1 VTLLTPPD
9 GTRRPAG
16 PFAAVLLAAGVCIA
30 VSFLLIE
37 AMSMGMKWG
46 LAVVMALGVAGL
58 WSLAPDR
65 RLAAFAGVIAC
76 VPVGV
81 QYAFWTHGDRYDFVR
96 HGGGAPAEPMV
107 WLVDFPIALL
117 LLLFLTDL
125 GFGRRRLPSWTRLDT
140 WIAVFL
146 GLSLLSLVNS
156 TEPGL
161 LACEMLRYLKY
172 LALYWMIRTYA
183 DRAIYLWALVAI
195 SLLVVSL
202 QGLVALAQY
211 FLFLQLPVAV
221 GGVSESAFELVGG
234 EVIQRVT
241 GFLGHSN
248 TFAAY
253 LLIPIGMALAVLAS
267 RLSGAVRLLVVAP
280 LGLALL
286 ALALT
291 FSRNGYLVAGLMGPA
306 IALLAIGTGR
316 LPRLVIPGVAFA
328 ALLGVLL
335 VFGFG
340 LDAAT
345 LRGWGLARQGPDTG
359 VLGTIMTRITYDPG
373 KAAESRLDLLRIAA
387 AMVKEHP
394 FLGIGLNSFEENMT
408 LYDRSGTV
416 NIIQQPVHNIF
427 MLVAA
432 ETGLPSAAALL
443 VVGALLTRRAWR
455 LLRRRGEAMFV
466 AGVTGLVAIV
476 GIGCA
481 NLLDVTLRKEPIVG
495 LVTIIAGLLVAME
508 GWDRDAVE
516 AITQAPRR

>member
-1 VTLLTPPD
+1 MTPVLPPD
-9 GTRRPAG
+9 GGRRPAG
-16 PFAAVLLAAGVCIA
+16 LLASVLVAAGLCVAI
-30 VSFLLIE
+30 SFVLIE

-58 WSLAPDR
+58 WALAPDR
-65 RLAAFAGVIAC
+65 RLAAVAGVIAC
-76 VPVGV
+76 IPVGV

-96 HGGGAPAEPMV
+96 HGGGAPAEPIV

-117 LLLFLTDL
+117 LLLFVADL

-140 WIAVFL
+140 WIAIFL

-172 LALYWMIRTYA
+172 FALYWMIRTYA
-183 DRAIYLWALVAI
+183 DRALYLWMLVGI
-195 SLLVVSL
+195 SLAVVCL
-202 QGLVALAQY
+202 QGLVAMAQY

-253 LLIPIGMALAVLAS
+253 LLVPIGMALAVLAS
-267 RLSGAVRLLVVAP
+267 RVRWTWRLAVVP
-280 LGLALL
+280 PLALAVL

-291 FSRNGYLVAGLMGPA
+291 FSRNGYLVAGLLVPA
-306 IALLAIGTGR
+306 ITLLAIGTGR
-316 LPRLVIPGVAFA
+316 LPRLLVPGAAMA
-328 ALLGVLL
+328 ALAGVLL

-340 LDAAT
+340 LDATT
-345 LRGWGLARQGPDTG
+345 LRGWGLVRQGPDSG
-359 VLGTIMTRITYDPG
+359 VLGTIMTRIAYDPG
-373 KAAESRLDLLRIAA
+373 KAAESRLDLMRIAVE
-387 AMVKEHP
+387 MVEAHP
-394 FLGIGLNSFEENMT
+394 VLGIGLNSFEENMT

-416 NIIQQPVHNIF
+416 NIIQQPVHNVF

-432 ETGLPSAAALL
+432 ETGLPSAVAFI
-443 VVGALLTRRAWR
+443 VIGALLAGCSWR
-455 LLRRRGEAMFV
+455 LMRRPEEAMFV
-466 AGVTGLVAIV
+466 AGVVGLVAIAGV
-476 GIGCA
+476 GCA

-495 LVTIIAGLLVAME
+495 LVTIVAGLVVAME
-508 GWDRDAVE
+508 SWDRDAVE
-516 AITQAPRR
+516 AITQENRR

>member
-1 VTLLTPPD
+1 MTPRD
-9 GTRRPAG
+9 EARRPAG
-16 PFAAVLLAAGVCIA
+16 RLAAILIAAGVCGVI
-30 VSFLLIE
+30 SFVLIE
-37 AMSMGMKWG
+37 AMSMGAKWG
-46 LAVVMALGVAGL
+46 LAVVMALGVAGV
-58 WSLAPDR
+58 WALASDR
-65 RLAAFAGVIAC
+65 RLAAFAGLVAC

-96 HGGGAPAEPMV
+96 HGGGAPAEPVV

-117 LLLFLTDL
+117 LILFIADL

-156 TEPGL
+156 NETGL

-183 DRAIYLWALVAI
+183 DRALYLWALVAI
-195 SLLVVSL
+195 SLAVVCL
-202 QGLVALAQY
+202 QGLVAMAQY
-211 FLFLQLPVAV
+211 FLFVQLPVSV

-267 RLSGAVRLLVVAP
+267 RVRWYWRLAALPA
-280 LGLALL
+280 LALAIL

-291 FSRNGYLVAGLMGPA
+291 FSRNGYLIAGLMAPA
-306 IALLAIGTGR
+306 IVLVAIGAGR
-316 LPRLVIPGVAFA
+316 LPRLLIPGVAMA

-373 KAAESRLDLLRIAA
+373 KAAESRLDLLRIAVE
-387 AMVKEHP
+387 MIQEHP

-408 LYDRSGTV
+408 LYDRTGTV
-416 NIIQQPVHNIF
+416 NVIQQPVHNIF
-427 MLVAA
+427 LLVAA
-432 ETGLPSAAALL
+432 ETGLASAAVFL
-443 VVGALLTRRAWR
+443 VVGALITRRAWR
-455 LLRRRGEAMFV
+455 LVRRHEEAMFV

-476 GIGCA
+476 GVGCA

-495 LVTIIAGLLVAME
+495 LVTIIAGLVVAME

-516 AITQAPRR
+516 AITQEPRR